1 MNLKKNP
8 ASNWKL
14 YCILEKE
21 FLKTRDPVKTA
32 DFLFRSGVKAIQ
44 LRYKN
49 FPSYKLL
56 GIAKKIKKLADKY
69 DATLVIND
77 RVDVAAASG
86 FSGVHLGSGDIP
98 ISLARFVLEDK
109 SIIGKTIH
117 SINEA
122 KRIKQEKINYVG
134 SGPVFSTPTKRNL
147 KAKGTRFPEEVKEN
161 LPFPVF
167 AIGGINR
174 KNVKEVL
181 KRKIDGVCV
190 LRATLDAKGI
200 LKEID
205 K

>member
-8 ASNWKL
+8 AANWKL

-21 FLKTRDPVKTA
+21 FLKTRNPVKMS
-32 DFLFRSGVKAIQ
+32 DFLFRSGVKAVQ

-49 FPSYKLL
+49 FPAYKLL
-56 GIAKKIKKLADKY
+56 GIAKKIKKLAGKY
-69 DATLVIND
+69 GATLIIND

-86 FSGVHLGSGDIP
+86 FSGVHLGSGDVP
-98 ISLARFVLEDK
+98 ISLARFILEDK
-109 SIIGKTIH
+109 SVIGKTVH

-122 KRIKQEKINYVG
+122 KRIRHEKINYVG
-134 SGPVFSTPTKRNL
+134 SGPVFATPTKKNL
-147 KAKGTRFPEEVKEN
+147 KAKSARFPEEVKEN

-174 KNVKEVL
+174 KNVKKVL

-190 LRATLDAKGI
+190 LRGSLDAKGI
-200 LKEID
+200 IKEIN